1 MLTRFFCLHLLF
13 IQISTTNSFIMELT
27 IKNLSKT
34 YSNGV
39 KALDNISL
47 TIPQGMFGLLGPN
60 GAGKSTLMR
69 TLATLQDADSGTAH
83 LDGLDVLNDK
93 QKVRERL
100 GYLPQDF
107 GLYPRINAEVM
118 LDHIAQMKGIGNRSE
133 RKELVAALLQK
144 VNLFKDR
151 KKGLGTYSGGMR
163 QRFGIAQAL
172 IGNPSLIIVD
182 EPTAGLDPSERNRFY
197 NLLSE
202 IGENTIII
210 LSTHIVEDVNTL
222 CSNMAIIC
230 QGEVLM
236 QGKPKEG
243 IQLVQ
248 NRIFNKAILKSE
260 LEQYRKDYHV
270 ISTKLI
276 EGKLSLRVE
285 SDTDPGNGFEPVP
298 ADLEDVYFSFISR
311 KVDPITI

>member
-1 MLTRFFCLHLLF
+1 
-13 IQISTTNSFIMELT
+13 MELR
-27 IKNLSKT
+27 IENLSKT
-34 YSNGV
+34 YPNGV
-39 KALDNISL
+39 QALKQISL

-69 TLATLQDADSGTAH
+69 TIATLQEADSGSIT
-83 LDGLDVLNDK
+83 LNGIDVLKDK
-93 QKVRERL
+93 QAVRERL

-107 GLYPRINAEVM
+107 GLYPRINAETM
-118 LDHIAQMKGIGNRSE
+118 LDHIAQMKGVGNKAE
-133 RKELVAALLQK
+133 RKDLVENLLNR
-144 VNLFKDR
+144 VNLYKDR

-172 IGNPSLIIVD
+172 VGNPSLIIVD

-202 IGENTIII
+202 IGENTIVI

-230 QGEVLM
+230 KGEVLM
-236 QGKPKEG
+236 QGTPKEG
-243 IQLVQ
+243 LAQVHGKIYQKS
-248 NRIFNKAILKSE
+248 IEKSE
-260 LEQYRKDYHV
+260 LDQYRENYQV

-276 EGKLSLRVE
+276 SGKLSLRIE
-285 SDTDPGNGFEPVP
+285 SQTAPENGFEPSP
-298 ADLEDVYFSFISR
+298 ADLEDVYFSFISQ

>member
-1 MLTRFFCLHLLF
+1 
-13 IQISTTNSFIMELT
+13 MELV
-27 IKNLSKT
+27 ISNLTKT
-34 YSNGV
+34 YPNGV
-39 KALDNISL
+39 RALNAISL
-47 TIPQGMFGLLGPN
+47 TVPQGMFGLLGPN

-69 TLATLQDADSGTAH
+69 TIATLQEADLGSIT
-83 LDGLDVLNDK
+83 LDGIDVLKDK
-93 QKVRERL
+93 QAVRERL

-107 GLYPRINAEVM
+107 GLYPKISAETM
-118 LDHIAQMKGIGNRSE
+118 LDHIAQMKGIGNKAE
-133 RKELVAALLQK
+133 RKELVEALLNR

-151 KKGLGTYSGGMR
+151 KKALGTFSGGMR

-172 IGNPSLIIVD
+172 VGNPSLIIVD

-202 IGENTIII
+202 IGENTIVI

-230 QGEVLM
+230 MGEVLM
-236 QGKPKEG
+236 QGKPKDG
-243 IQLVQ
+243 LAMV
-248 NRIFNKAILKSE
+248 NGKIFQKSIE
-260 LEQYRKDYHV
+260 KSDLDQYRKDYHV

-276 EGKLSLRVE
+276 SGKLSLRVE
-285 SDTDPGNGFEPVP
+285 SEEAPENGFEPVP

>member
-1 MLTRFFCLHLLF
+1 MQLIISNLT
-13 IQISTTNSFIMELT
+13 
-27 IKNLSKT
+27 KT

-39 KALDNISL
+39 RALNAISL

-69 TLATLQDADSGTAH
+69 TIATLQDADLGSIT
-83 LDGLDVLNDK
+83 LDGIDVLKDK
-93 QKVRERL
+93 QSVRERL

-107 GLYPRINAEVM
+107 GLYPRINAETM
-118 LDHIAQMKGIGNRSE
+118 LDHIAQMKGIGNKTE
-133 RKELVAALLQK
+133 RKELVEALLNR

-151 KKGLGTYSGGMR
+151 KKALGTFSGGMR

-172 IGNPSLIIVD
+172 VGSPSLIIVD

-202 IGENTIII
+202 IGENTIVI

-230 QGEVLM
+230 MGEVLM
-236 QGKPKEG
+236 QRKPKDG
-243 IQLVQ
+243 LAMVSGKIYQ
-248 NRIFNKAILKSE
+248 KSIE
-260 LEQYRKDYHV
+260 KSDLDQYRKDYHV

-276 EGKLSLRVE
+276 SGKLSLRVE
-285 SDTDPGNGFEPVP
+285 NDTELDNGFLPVP
-298 ADLEDVYFSFISR
+298 ADLEDVYFSFIS
-311 KVDPITI
+311 KKADPITI

>member
-1 MLTRFFCLHLLF
+1 
-13 IQISTTNSFIMELT
+13 MELT
-27 IKNLSKT
+27 ISNLSKT

-39 KALDNISL
+39 QALKDVSL

-69 TLATLQDADSGTAH
+69 TVATLQDADSGSIM
-83 LDGLDVLNDK
+83 LDDIDVLNNK
-93 QKVRERL
+93 QAVRECL

-107 GLYPRINAEVM
+107 GLYPRINAETM
-118 LDHIAQMKGIGNRSE
+118 LNHIAQMKGVGSKKE
-133 RKELVAALLQK
+133 RKDLVSFLLNR
-144 VNLFKDR
+144 VNLYKDR
-151 KKGLGTYSGGMR
+151 KKALGTYSGGMR

-172 IGNPSLIIVD
+172 VGSPSLIIVD

-202 IGENTIII
+202 IGENTIVI

-230 QGEVLM
+230 MGEVLM
-236 QGKPKEG
+236 QGKPHDG
-243 IQLVQ
+243 LALVDGKIYQ
-248 NRIFNKAILKSE
+248 KAIEKSD
-260 LEQYRKDYHV
+260 LEHYREEYNV

-285 SDTDPGNGFEPVP
+285 NDTNPGNGFEPVP
-298 ADLEDVYFSFISR
+298 GELEDVYFSYISK

>member
-1 MLTRFFCLHLLF
+1 
-13 IQISTTNSFIMELT
+13 MELI

-34 YSNGV
+34 YANGV
-39 KALDNISL
+39 KALNDISL

-69 TLATLQDADSGTAH
+69 TIATLQDPDSGTIF
-83 LDGLDVLNDK
+83 LDDINVIENK
-93 QKVRERL
+93 QAVRERL

-118 LDHIAQMKGIGNRSE
+118 LDHIAQMKGIGSKSE
-133 RKELVAALLQK
+133 RKALVENLLQK
-144 VNLFKDR
+144 VNLYSHR

-172 IGNPSLIIVD
+172 VGNPSLIIVD

-202 IGENTIII
+202 IGENTIVI

-236 QGKPKEG
+236 QGKPADG
-243 IQLVQ
+243 IASV
-248 NRIFNKAILKSE
+248 NGKIYKKSIE
-260 LEQYRKDYHV
+260 KSDLGIYREKYSV
-270 ISTKLI
+270 ISTKLL
-276 EGKLSLRVE
+276 EGKLSLRIE
-285 SDTDPGNGFEPVP
+285 SEENPGDGFVPVP
-298 ADLEDVYFSFISR
+298 ADLEDVYFSHISK

>member
-1 MLTRFFCLHLLF
+1 
-13 IQISTTNSFIMELT
+13 MELT

-34 YSNGV
+34 YANGV
-39 KALDNISL
+39 KALNDISL

-69 TLATLQDADSGTAH
+69 TIATLQDPDSGTVF
-83 LDGLDVLNDK
+83 LDDINVIEDK
-93 QKVRERL
+93 QAVRERL

-118 LDHIAQMKGIGNRSE
+118 LDHIAQMKGIGSKSE
-133 RKELVAALLQK
+133 RKDLVASLLQK
-144 VNLFKDR
+144 VNLWNDR
-151 KKGLGTYSGGMR
+151 KKGLGTFSGGMR

-172 IGNPSLIIVD
+172 VGSPSLIIVD

-202 IGENTIII
+202 IGENTVVI

-230 QGEVLM
+230 KGEVLM

-243 IQLVQ
+243 ILSVDGKIYQ
-248 NRIFNKAILKSE
+248 KSIE
-260 LEQYRKDYHV
+260 KSDLGIYREQYSV
-270 ISTKLI
+270 ISTKLL
-276 EGKLSLRVE
+276 EGKLSLRIE
-285 SDTDPGNGFEPVP
+285 SDSMPGNGFEAVP
-298 ADLEDVYFSFISR
+298 ADLEDVYFSHISK

>member
-1 MLTRFFCLHLLF
+1 
-13 IQISTTNSFIMELT
+13 MELL

-39 KALDNISL
+39 KALNDITL
-47 TIPQGMFGLLGPN
+47 TVPQGMFGLLGPN

-69 TLATLQDADSGTAH
+69 TIATLQDADFGTIT
-83 LDGLDVLNDK
+83 LNGIDVLKDK
-93 QKVRERL
+93 QAVRERL

-107 GLYPRINAEVM
+107 GLYPRISAETM
-118 LDHIAQMKGIGNRSE
+118 LDHIAQMKGIGNKGE
-133 RKELVAALLQK
+133 RKELVASLLQK

-172 IGNPSLIIVD
+172 VGNPSLIIVD

-202 IGENTIII
+202 IGENTIVI

-230 QGEVLM
+230 MGEVLM

-243 IQLVQ
+243 LAIVQ
-248 NRIFNKAILKSE
+248 GKIYRKSIDKGD

-276 EGKLSLRVE
+276 EGKLSLRIE
-285 SDTDPGNGFEPVP
+285 SEADPGNGFDAVP

>member
-1 MLTRFFCLHLLF
+1 
-13 IQISTTNSFIMELT
+13 MEL
-27 IKNLSKT
+27 IISNLTKT

-39 KALDNISL
+39 RALNAISL

-69 TLATLQDADSGTAH
+69 TIATLQDADLGSIT
-83 LDGLDVLNDK
+83 LDGIDVLKDK
-93 QKVRERL
+93 QAVRERL

-107 GLYPRINAEVM
+107 GLYPRINAETM
-118 LDHIAQMKGIGNRSE
+118 LDHIAQMKGIGNKAE
-133 RKELVAALLQK
+133 RKELVEALLNR

-151 KKGLGTYSGGMR
+151 KKGLGTFSGGMR

-172 IGNPSLIIVD
+172 VGSPSLIIVD

-202 IGENTIII
+202 IGENTIVI

-230 QGEVLM
+230 MGEVLM
-236 QGKPKEG
+236 QGKPKDG
-243 IQLVQ
+243 LAMVNGKIYQ
-248 NRIFNKAILKSE
+248 KSIE
-260 LEQYRKDYHV
+260 KSDLDQYRKEYHV

-276 EGKLSLRVE
+276 SGKLSLRVE
-285 SDTDPGNGFEPVP
+285 SDTDLGNGFESVP
-298 ADLEDVYFSFISR
+298 ADLEDVYFSFISK

>member
-1 MLTRFFCLHLLF
+1 
-13 IQISTTNSFIMELT
+13 MELI

-39 KALDNISL
+39 TALNDISL

-69 TLATLQDADSGTAH
+69 TIATLQDADFGTVTM
-83 LDGLDVLNDK
+83 DGIDILNDK
-93 QKVRERL
+93 QAVRERL

-107 GLYPRINAEVM
+107 GLYPRINAETM
-118 LDHIAQMKGIGNRSE
+118 LDHIAQMKGIGNKSE
-133 RKELVAALLQK
+133 RKELVASLLQK

-151 KKGLGTYSGGMR
+151 KKGLGTFSGGMR

-172 IGNPSLIIVD
+172 VGNPSLIIVD

-202 IGENTIII
+202 IGENTIVI

-230 QGEVLM
+230 MGEVLM

-243 IQLVQ
+243 LSIVQ
-248 NRIFNKAILKSE
+248 GKIYRKAIEKSD
-260 LEQYRKDYHV
+260 LEKYRKDYHV

-276 EGKLSLRVE
+276 EGKLSLRIE
-285 SDTDPGNGFEPVP
+285 SDEDPGNGFVSTP
-298 ADLEDVYFSFISR
+298 ADLEDVYFSFISK

>member
-1 MLTRFFCLHLLF
+1 
-13 IQISTTNSFIMELT
+13 MEL
-27 IKNLSKT
+27 IISNLTKT

-39 KALDNISL
+39 RALNAISL

-69 TLATLQDADSGTAH
+69 TIATLQDADLGSIT
-83 LDGLDVLNDK
+83 LDGVDVLKDK
-93 QKVRERL
+93 QAVRERL

-107 GLYPRINAEVM
+107 GLYPRINAETM
-118 LDHIAQMKGIGNRSE
+118 LDHIAQMKGVGNKAE
-133 RKELVAALLQK
+133 RKELVEALLNR

-151 KKGLGTYSGGMR
+151 KKGLGTFSGGMR

-172 IGNPSLIIVD
+172 VGNPSLIIVD

-202 IGENTIII
+202 IGENTIVI

-230 QGEVLM
+230 MGEVLM

-243 IQLVQ
+243 LAMVNGKIYQ
-248 NRIFNKAILKSE
+248 KSIE
-260 LEQYRKDYHV
+260 KSDLEQYRKEYHV

-276 EGKLSLRVE
+276 SGRLSLRVE
-285 SDTDPGNGFEPVP
+285 SDTDLGNGFESVP
-298 ADLEDVYFSFISR
+298 ADLEDVYFSFISK